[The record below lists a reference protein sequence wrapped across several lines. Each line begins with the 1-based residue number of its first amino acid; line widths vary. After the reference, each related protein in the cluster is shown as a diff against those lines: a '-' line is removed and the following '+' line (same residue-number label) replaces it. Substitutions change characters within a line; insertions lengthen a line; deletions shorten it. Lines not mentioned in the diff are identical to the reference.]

1 MSEQT
6 IADNIAK
13 LFERVRLAAQKSQ
26 RSESGISVL
35 AVSKTRPCGDLRHA
49 FNNGLSEFGENYL
62 QEALTKIEQLADLP
76 LTWHFIGPIQSNKTR
91 AIAENFDWVHT
102 VDRIKIAQ
110 RLSDQ
115 RPAHLAPL
123 QICIQV
129 NISQEE
135 SKSGV
140 MLESLPSLARQIL
153 ALPALRLRGL
163 MAIPVATDDKNV
175 QNAAFAKLN
184 TAQIE
189 LREFAP
195 GLDTLSMGMSGDME
209 SAIAQGSTLVRIGTD
224 IFGARKK

>member
-13 LFERVRLAAQKSQ
+13 LSERVRLAAQKSQ

-35 AVSKTRPCGDLRHA
+35 AVSKTWPCEDLRHA
-49 FNNGLSEFGENYL
+49 FNNGLTQFGENYL
-62 QEALTKIEQLADLP
+62 KEALIKIEQLADLP

-110 RLSDQ
+110 RLNDQ

-129 NISQEE
+129 NISREE

-140 MLESLPSLARQIL
+140 MLESLPSLATQIL

-163 MAIPVATDDKNV
+163 MAIPAVTDDTNL
-175 QNAAFAKLN
+175 QNAAFAGLR
-184 TAQIE
+184 TALIE
-189 LREFAP
+189 LQKFAP